1 MPAPRLH
8 VVTGK
13 GGTGKTT
20 AAAALAL
27 ALASDP
33 DRRVLLAEV
42 EGRQGL
48 AQLFDRAPLGS
59 GPEPLAT
66 APGGGEVSGLAVDVE
81 HAFESYLE
89 RVAGQLRRTRPLLR
103 RFGVVEFATQ
113 VMPGLRDLLLVDP
126 VVAASLEGSGLSHA
140 RSLGERAGRGMRWD
154 AVVMDAPPTGR
165 ITRFLSV
172 AEEVGSLAKVGGF
185 ASQAK
190 RIMGVL
196 RSPATAVHLVSLLEP
211 MPVQETEDAATELAA
226 EGFGLGLV
234 VVNLA
239 RTGGVTAE
247 DLDAAGGVGLD
258 AERLGRALA
267 GVGLDLD
274 DATVDGLID
283 EAAAHARR
291 LRLEAGERHALDRVG
306 RPIVELPRLADGV
319 DLGGLYQ
326 LAETLRPA
334 LSKADA

>member
-20 AAAALAL
+20 VAAALAL
-27 ALASDP
+27 ALASEP

-59 GPEPLAT
+59 EPDSLAT

-81 HAFESYLE
+81 HAFMSYVE

-126 VVAASLEGSGLSHA
+126 VVAAAS
-140 RSLGERAGRGMRWD
+140 ERRGRGMRWD

-185 ASQAK
+185 ASQAQ
-190 RIMGVL
+190 RVMALL

-211 MPVQETEDAATELAA
+211 MPVQETEDAAVELAA
-226 EGFGLGLV
+226 SGFRLGLV

-239 RTGGVTAE
+239 RTGGLTAE

-258 AERLGRALA
+258 AERLGRAA
-267 GVGLDLD
+267 AKAGLDLD

-291 LRLEAGERHALDRVG
+291 LRLEAGEREALSKVG
-306 RPIVELPRLADGV
+306 RPVAELPRLADGV

-334 LSKADA
+334 LSAVSP